1 MDKSRDIR
9 RIGLL
14 TKHDGAD
21 DPAFV
26 RRFIEWCEERGIGV
40 KVPAE
45 TALAIGVEGG
55 VPRAEIVEDVDALV
69 VLGGDGTLL
78 AGARL
83 AGGRDLPVL
92 GANMGRLGFLT
103 EVTLAEL
110 HSVVEAMRVGD
121 YTLSPRMSLEVRVLR
136 GGAVV
141 ESHRVLNE
149 AVMNKGALA
158 RMLEVDVLVNDGEVT
173 SLRGDG
179 LIVATPTGS
188 TAYALSAGGP
198 VVHPA
203 IRCILVVPICAFT
216 LTNRPIIVPDTEV
229 VRARIVMGDDVVL
242 TLDGQVGV
250 RLGAGDLVEVRRA
263 KADVQLIVSP
273 TRSFYQVIREKL
285 KWGS

>member
-1 MDKSRDIR
+1 MAKPREIH

-14 TKHDGAD
+14 TKHDGGD

-26 RRFIEWCEERGIGV
+26 RDLLEWCGRKGIAV
-40 KVPAE
+40 RIPRE
-45 TALAIGVEGG
+45 TASIVGAAEGVA
-55 VPRAEIVEDVDALV
+55 RAEVVEDVDALV

-83 AGGRDLPVL
+83 VGVRDIPVL

-103 EVTLAEL
+103 EVTLGEL
-110 HSVVEAMRVGD
+110 HEVLEAMRAGD
-121 YTLSPRMSLEVRVLR
+121 YMVSPRMTLDVQVLR
-136 GGAVV
+136 GGRPV

-158 RMLEVDVLVNDGEVT
+158 RMLEVRVLVSEGELT

-198 VVHPA
+198 VVHPT
-203 IRCILVVPICAFT
+203 IPGILVVPICAFT
-216 LTNRPIIVPDTEV
+216 LTNRPIVVPDTEV
-229 VRARIVMGDDVVL
+229 VRAEILTGDDVVL

-250 RLGAGDLVEVRRA
+250 RLRVGDVVEVRRA
-263 KADVQLIVSP
+263 KADVQLVVSP
-273 TRSFYQVIREKL
+273 RRSFYQVIREKL
-285 KWGS
+285 KWGA